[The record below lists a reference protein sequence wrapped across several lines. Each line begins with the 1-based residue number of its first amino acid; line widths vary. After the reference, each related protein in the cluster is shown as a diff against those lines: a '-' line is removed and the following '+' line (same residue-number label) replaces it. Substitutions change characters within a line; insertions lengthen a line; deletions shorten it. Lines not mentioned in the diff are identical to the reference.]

1 VPNPRLGPIYGHVR
15 GALQRIELDA
25 DCGDVANWLE
35 HAVARVVNQTMPK
48 HHKNLAPSTAA
59 VTETLTENP
68 KGHGQLAGTLLRGL
82 ALLDTMIAA
91 SHPMTLAEL
100 AADVKLDLST
110 TLRLLRTLEDAKR
123 VIRIGDGKYYLAS
136 PSTLRPL
143 ALKHPL
149 EELRR
154 QADPLVRNLANKV
167 NQSVV
172 LVAYIASE
180 RVVVDVMQAGTS
192 LNPYYTTW
200 LHGPLHAS
208 GPGKALL
215 LASDPAKREAML
227 GSPPYVARTS
237 KTLTTKA
244 ALDAD
249 LRLAAEN
256 GYVLVRDEFYDGL
269 SAIAANFYSWDKTAL
284 GCIAITAYSE
294 NFDDETIAFT
304 AKELLACTRLMPLQV
319 PALQQIAQLSGR

>member
-1 VPNPRLGPIYGHVR
+1 MTDGVKGNGP
-15 GALQRIELDA
+15 
-25 DCGDVANWLE
+25 
-35 HAVARVVNQTMPK
+35 
-48 HHKNLAPSTAA
+48 
-59 VTETLTENP
+59 
-68 KGHGQLAGTLLRGL
+68 LAGTLLRGL
-82 ALLDTMIAA
+82 ALLDTLLAA

-154 QADPLVRNLANKV
+154 QADPLVRGLANKV
-167 NQSVV
+167 SQSVV
-172 LVAYIASE
+172 LVAYIGGE

-215 LASDPAKREAML
+215 LASDTARREALL
-227 GSPPYVARTS
+227 GKPPYAARTN

-249 LRLAAEN
+249 LERAAVN

-284 GCIAITAYSE
+284 GCLAITAYSE
-294 NFDDETIAFT
+294 SFDDETIALV

>member
-1 VPNPRLGPIYGHVR
+1 MLRKGSCHLACNI
-15 GALQRIELDA
+15 LQECAKR
-25 DCGDVANWLE
+25 
-35 HAVARVVNQTMPK
+35 RVDPFACLVHHTMPRPRK
-48 HHKNLAPSTAA
+48 TPPPPSTPESPASSESSKTPGA
-59 VTETLTENP
+59 
-68 KGHGQLAGTLLRGL
+68 LAGTLLRGL
-82 ALLDTMIAA
+82 ALLDTLIAA

-110 TLRLLRTLEDAKR
+110 TLRLLRSLEEAQR
-123 VIRIGDGKYYLAS
+123 VIRIADGKYYLAS

-154 QADPLVRNLANKV
+154 QADPLVRNLAHKV

-172 LVAYIASE
+172 LVVYIAGE
-180 RVVVDVMQAGTS
+180 RVVVDVMQAGSS

-227 GSPPYVARTS
+227 GKPPYEARTA

-249 LRLAAEN
+249 LELAAER
-256 GYVLVRDEFYDGL
+256 GYVLIRDELYDGL

-284 GCIAITAYSE
+284 GCLAITAYSE
-294 NFDDETIAFT
+294 SFDDEAIAFI

-319 PALQQIAQLSGR
+319 PALQQIAQLTGR

>member
-1 VPNPRLGPIYGHVR
+1 MTDGVKGNGP
-15 GALQRIELDA
+15 
-25 DCGDVANWLE
+25 
-35 HAVARVVNQTMPK
+35 
-48 HHKNLAPSTAA
+48 
-59 VTETLTENP
+59 
-68 KGHGQLAGTLLRGL
+68 LAGTLLRGL
-82 ALLDTMIAA
+82 ALLDTLLAA

-154 QADPLVRNLANKV
+154 QADPLVRGLANKV
-167 NQSVV
+167 SQSVV
-172 LVAYIASE
+172 LVAYIGGE

-215 LASDPAKREAML
+215 LASDPARREALL
-227 GSPPYVARTS
+227 GKPPYAARTN
-237 KTLTTKA
+237 KTLTTKT

-249 LRLAAEN
+249 LERAAAN

-284 GCIAITAYSE
+284 GCLAITAYSE
-294 NFDDETIAFT
+294 SFDDETIALV

>member
-1 VPNPRLGPIYGHVR
+1 
-15 GALQRIELDA
+15 
-25 DCGDVANWLE
+25 
-35 HAVARVVNQTMPK
+35 M
-48 HHKNLAPSTAA
+48 
-59 VTETLTENP
+59 
-68 KGHGQLAGTLLRGL
+68 AGTLLRGL
-82 ALLDTMIAA
+82 ALLDTLVAA

-110 TLRLLRTLEDAKR
+110 TLRLLRTLEDAQR
-123 VIRIGDGKYYLAS
+123 VIRIADGKYYLAS

-154 QADPLVRNLANKV
+154 QADPLVRGLANKV
-167 NQSVV
+167 SQSVV
-172 LVAYIASE
+172 LVAYIAGE
-180 RVVVDVMQAGTS
+180 RVVVDVMQAGSS

-215 LASDPAKREAML
+215 LASEPTKRETML
-227 GSPPYVARTS
+227 GKPPYVARTG
-237 KTLTTKA
+237 KTITTKA

-249 LRLAAEN
+249 LKLAAEN

-284 GCIAITAYSE
+284 GCLAITAYSE
-294 NFDDETIAFT
+294 SFDEEAIAFIS
-304 AKELLACTRLMPLQV
+304 KELLACTRLMPLQV

>member
-1 VPNPRLGPIYGHVR
+1 MPRPRKNP
-15 GALQRIELDA
+15 AS
-25 DCGDVANWLE
+25 
-35 HAVARVVNQTMPK
+35 
-48 HHKNLAPSTAA
+48 STAA
-59 VTETLTENP
+59 GTAALTDSA
-68 KGHGQLAGTLLRGL
+68 KGSGPLAGTLLRGL
-82 ALLDTMIAA
+82 ALLDTLIAA

-100 AADVKLDLST
+100 ASDVKLDLST

-123 VIRIGDGKYYLAS
+123 VLRIGDGKYYLAS

-143 ALKHPL
+143 GLKHPL

-154 QADPLVRNLANKV
+154 QADPLVRGLANKV

-172 LVAYIASE
+172 LVAYIGGE

-192 LNPYYTTW
+192 LNPYYSTW
-200 LHGPLHAS
+200 LHGPMHAS

-215 LASDPAKREAML
+215 LASDPARREALL
-227 GSPPYVARTS
+227 GKPPYAARTS

-249 LRLAAEN
+249 LKRAAEN

-269 SAIAANFYSWDKTAL
+269 SAIAANYYSWDKTAL
-284 GCIAITAYSE
+284 GCLAITAYSE
-294 NFDDETIAFT
+294 SFDDETVAFV
-304 AKELLACTRLMPLQV
+304 ARELLACTRLMPLQV

>member
-1 VPNPRLGPIYGHVR
+1 MARPRKTP
-15 GALQRIELDA
+15 ASTSATET
-25 DCGDVANWLE
+25 E
-35 HAVARVVNQTMPK
+35 
-48 HHKNLAPSTAA
+48 PST
-59 VTETLTENP
+59 ENT
-68 KGHGQLAGTLLRGL
+68 KTNAQLAGTLLRGL
-82 ALLDTMIAA
+82 ALLDSLIAA

-110 TLRLLRTLEDAKR
+110 TLRLLRTLEEAQR
-123 VIRIGDGKYYLAS
+123 VIRISEGKYYLAS

-154 QADPLVRNLANKV
+154 QADPLVRGLANKV

-180 RVVVDVMQAGTS
+180 RVVVDVMQAGNS
-192 LNPYYTTW
+192 LNPYYSTW

-208 GPGKALL
+208 APGKALL
-215 LASDPAKREAML
+215 LATDPAKREAML
-227 GSPPYVARTS
+227 GKPPYVACTS
-237 KTLTTKA
+237 KTIIAKA

-249 LRLAAEN
+249 LKLAAEN
-256 GYVLVRDEFYDGL
+256 DYVMVRDELYDGL
-269 SAIAANFYSWDKTAL
+269 SAIAANFHSWDKTAL
-284 GCIAITAYSE
+284 GCLAITVYSDSL
-294 NFDDETIAFT
+294 DDEAIAFIS
-304 AKELLACTRLMPLQV
+304 KELLACTRLMPLQV

>member
-1 VPNPRLGPIYGHVR
+1 MPRPRKNP
-15 GALQRIELDA
+15 
-25 DCGDVANWLE
+25 
-35 HAVARVVNQTMPK
+35 
-48 HHKNLAPSTAA
+48 APSTDAA
-59 VTETLTENP
+59 DDTTTANA
-68 KGHGQLAGTLLRGL
+68 KGSGPLAGTLLRGL
-82 ALLDTMIAA
+82 ALLDTLIAA

-110 TLRLLRTLEDAKR
+110 TLRLLRTLEEAQR
-123 VIRIGDGKYYLAS
+123 VLRIGDGKYYLAS
-136 PSTLRPL
+136 PTTLRPL

-154 QADPLVRNLANKV
+154 QADPLVRSLANKV

-172 LVAYIASE
+172 LVAYIGGE

-215 LASDPAKREAML
+215 LACDPAKREALL
-227 GSPPYVARTS
+227 GKPPYAARTG

-249 LRLAAEN
+249 LKLAGER
-256 GYVLVRDEFYDGL
+256 GYVLVRDEYYDGL
-269 SAIAANFYSWDKTAL
+269 SAVAANFYSWDKTAL
-284 GCIAITAYSE
+284 GCLAITAYSE
-294 NFDDETIAFT
+294 AFDDETVAAT
-304 AKELLACTRLMPLQV
+304 ARELLACTRLMPLQV

>member
-1 VPNPRLGPIYGHVR
+1 MPRPR
-15 GALQRIELDA
+15 
-25 DCGDVANWLE
+25 
-35 HAVARVVNQTMPK
+35 
-48 HHKNLAPSTAA
+48 KNAAPSAVKAA
-59 VTETLTENP
+59 DASTDKA
-68 KGHGQLAGTLLRGL
+68 KGNGQLAGTLLRGL
-82 ALLDTMIAA
+82 ALLDTLIAA

-110 TLRLLRTLEDAKR
+110 TLRLLRTLEDAQR
-123 VIRIGDGKYYLAS
+123 VIRIADGKYYLAS

-172 LVAYIASE
+172 LVAYIGGE

-192 LNPYYTTW
+192 LNPYYSTW

-215 LASDPAKREAML
+215 LASDPDTREALL
-227 GSPPYVARTS
+227 GKPPYVARTS
-237 KTLTTKA
+237 KTITAKA

-249 LRLAAEN
+249 LKLAAEN
-256 GYVLVRDEFYDGL
+256 GYVVVRDEFYEGL
-269 SAIAANFYSWDKTAL
+269 SAVAANFYSWDKTAL
-284 GCIAITAYSE
+284 GCLAVTAYSASC
-294 NFDDETIAFT
+294 DDETIAFI

>member
-1 VPNPRLGPIYGHVR
+1 MPRPR
-15 GALQRIELDA
+15 KTPASSTTEA
-25 DCGDVANWLE
+25 SP
-35 HAVARVVNQTMPK
+35 AVA
-48 HHKNLAPSTAA
+48 
-59 VTETLTENP
+59 ENT
-68 KGHGQLAGTLLRGL
+68 KANGQLAGTLLRGL
-82 ALLDTMIAA
+82 ALLDTLVAA

-100 AADVKLDLST
+100 SADVQLDLST
-110 TLRLLRTLEDAKR
+110 TLRLLRTLEDAQR
-123 VIRIGDGKYYLAS
+123 VIRIADGKYYLAS

-154 QADPLVRNLANKV
+154 QADPLVRGLANKV

-172 LVAYIASE
+172 LVAYIAGE
-180 RVVVDVMQAGTS
+180 RVVVDVMQAGSS
-192 LNPYYTTW
+192 LNPYYSTW

-215 LASDPAKREAML
+215 LATDPARREALL
-227 GSPPYVARTS
+227 GKPPYVARTKHTITS
-237 KTLTTKA
+237 KA

-249 LRLAAEN
+249 LKRASEK
-256 GYVLVRDEFYDGL
+256 GYVMVRDEFYDGL

-284 GCIAITAYSE
+284 GCLAITAYSE
-294 NFDDETIAFT
+294 GFDEDAVAFV
-304 AKELLACTRLMPLQV
+304 AKELLACTKLMPLQV

>member
-1 VPNPRLGPIYGHVR
+1 MPRPRKNP
-15 GALQRIELDA
+15 AS
-25 DCGDVANWLE
+25 
-35 HAVARVVNQTMPK
+35 
-48 HHKNLAPSTAA
+48 STAA
-59 VTETLTENP
+59 ETAAMTDGV
-68 KGHGQLAGTLLRGL
+68 KGNGPLAGTLLRGL
-82 ALLDTMIAA
+82 ALLDTLLAA

-154 QADPLVRNLANKV
+154 QADPLVRGLANKV
-167 NQSVV
+167 SQSVV
-172 LVAYIASE
+172 LVAYIGGE

-215 LASDPAKREAML
+215 LASDPARREALL
-227 GSPPYVARTS
+227 GKPPYAARTN

-249 LRLAAEN
+249 LGRAAAN

-284 GCIAITAYSE
+284 GCLAITAYSE
-294 NFDDETIAFT
+294 SFDDETIALV